1 MIKISRE
8 LKVGI
13 AALVI
18 LALFYWGFSF
28 LKGRNLF
35 NGSLNSYYTTYK
47 NINGLKKS
55 SPVTVNGFTVGKVL
69 DIYFSEDPDKQGELI
84 VEFTIEEEVNF
95 SKKSIAKIYSGGIMG
110 GKSLAIVPSYEGK
123 EAEPGD
129 YLKGEIESDIFS
141 SITDKLNPLQS
152 KVENVI
158 VHIDS
163 VTHNLNALLNKETI
177 NNLNN
182 SFENLSL
189 ILQSLKSTSA
199 SVEVLV
205 ANNQKNMDATFSNIK
220 NTTQNLETFSDS
232 LAQIKITDI
241 SAKVNRTAAH
251 LDSITAGIQAGE
263 GTIGLLAKD
272 ETLYNNLEAASKEL
286 EQLLRDVKE
295 HPKRFVH
302 FSIFGKKEKK
312 YEAPE
317 ETKEN

>member
-8 LKVGI
+8 LKAGV

-35 NGSLNSYYTTYK
+35 NGGLSSYYTTYK

-55 SPVTVNGFTVGKVL
+55 SAVTVNGFTVGKIL
-69 DIYFSEDPDKQGELI
+69 DIRFSDDPEKKGQLI
-84 VEFTIEEEVNF
+84 VEFTIEEDLHF
-95 SKKSIAKIYSGGIMG
+95 SKKSIAKIYSGGLMG
-110 GKSLAIVPSYEGK
+110 GKSLAIIPSYDGE

-141 SITDKLNPLQS
+141 SITNKLNPLQS

-158 VHIDS
+158 VNIDS
-163 VTHNLNALLNKETI
+163 VTANLNALLNKQTI
-177 NNLNN
+177 ENLNT
-182 SFENLSL
+182 SFENLNV
-189 ILQSLKSTSA
+189 IMASLKNTSA
-199 SVEVLV
+199 SVEVMIES
-205 ANNQKNMDATFSNIK
+205 NQQNMNATFSNIK
-220 NTTQNLETFSDS
+220 NTTKNLKTFSDS
-232 LAQIKITDI
+232 LAQIKILAI
-241 SAKVNRTAAH
+241 SEKINRTASH
-251 LDSITAGIQAGE
+251 LDSITAGIQAGQ

-272 ETLYNNLEAASKEL
+272 ENLYNNLEAASKEL
-286 EQLLRDVKE
+286 EELLRDVKE

-302 FSIFGKKEKK
+302 FSIFGKKERK
-312 YEAPE
+312 YEESE

>member
-55 SPVTVNGFTVGKVL
+55 SAVTVNGFTVGKVL
-69 DIYFSEDPDKQGELI
+69 DIYFNEDPAKKGQLV
-84 VEFTIEEEVNF
+84 VEFTIEEDLEF
-95 SKKSIAKIYSGGIMG
+95 SKKSIAKIYSGGLMG
-110 GKSLAIVPSYEGK
+110 GKSLAIIPSYEG
-123 EAEPGD
+123 EAAEPGD

-141 SITDKLNPLQS
+141 SLTDKLNPLQS

-163 VTHNLNALLNKETI
+163 VTHNLNALLNKRTI
-177 NNLNN
+177 ENLNN
-182 SFENLSL
+182 SFENLNL
-189 ILQSLKSTSA
+189 ILESLKNTSG

-205 ANNQKNMDATFSNIK
+205 QNNQKNMDATFSNIK
-220 NTTQNLETFSDS
+220 STTQNLKTFSDS
-232 LAQIKITDI
+232 LAQIKLNEIAGRINNT
-241 SAKVNRTAAH
+241 SAR

-272 ETLYNNLEAASKEL
+272 EKLYNNLEAASKEL
-286 EQLLRDVKE
+286 EELLRDVKE

-302 FSIFGKKEKK
+302 FSIFGKKERK
-312 YEAPE
+312 YKETE